1 MTKMTILISTIGWK
15 ATKVSCVEE
24 YLLCLFGF
32 WTIAS
37 NLFHVRITN
46 NSNPKSDILT
56 IVLCFLR
63 SQETFW
69 LIFFFSRSTEQF
81 MEFDEDNSGD
91 IGEFSC
97 VISISICD
105 KTMAEILI
113 LLRLA
118 NKSIQVK
125 ANKDLL
131 TYLEFSE
138 LCHNAIFQLI

>member
-1 MTKMTILISTIGWK
+1 
-15 ATKVSCVEE
+15 
-24 YLLCLFGF
+24 
-32 WTIAS
+32 
-37 NLFHVRITN
+37 
-46 NSNPKSDILT
+46 
-56 IVLCFLR
+56 
-63 SQETFW
+63 
-69 LIFFFSRSTEQF
+69 

-105 KTMAEILI
+105 KTMAEIFI